1 MPDLILIDGGRG
13 QLSAAQDAM
22 HALGLDIPMF
32 GLAKRIEEIV
42 LPDREESLLLDRA
55 SPALHM
61 IQRLR
66 DEAHRFAITHH
77 KKLRGQAAVRSRLE
91 SIPGVGPARRR
102 ALLTHFRNMDQIA
115 AASVEQ
121 LLEAPGMTRPAAEA
135 VYRAFHS

>member
-1 MPDLILIDGGRG
+1 MERYP
-13 QLSAAQDAM
+13 
-22 HALGLDIPMF
+22 PMF
-32 GLAKRIEEIV
+32 GLAKRFEEIY
-42 LPDREESLLLDRA
+42 LPDRQDPIRLDRH
-55 SPALHM
+55 SEALRL

-121 LLEAPGMTRPAAEA
+121 LLEAPGMTRPTAEA

>member
-1 MPDLILIDGGRG
+1 MLNQKSNKNTIR
-13 QLSAAQDAM
+13 
-22 HALGLDIPMF
+22 
-32 GLAKRIEEIV
+32 
-42 LPDREESLLLDRA
+42 LDRH
-55 SPALHM
+55 SEALRL

-135 VYRAFHS
+135 VYQAFHS